1 MFLRCETL
9 ERIMCNS
16 IGSAVA
22 IDFAMLY
29 LVSYTFLLRVPSEAL
44 PIVWSGAKWPSVES
58 TKASIVLADGRLGLQ
73 LARRKNK
80 ETPSTFWRACWCK
93 TSSATC
99 PVHVLGRWFS
109 RLPLRCAPFS
119 KISSS
124 AALARL
130 REVLTILKGPEAA
143 QYRTHDLRRGHADDM
158 RRAGATLAEILA
170 AGGWK
175 SAAFRDY
182 LDMHAV
188 EEDAIFEAHFCDSS
202 DSD

>member
-1 MFLRCETL
+1 MFLRSGIL
-9 ERIMCNS
+9 ERMVCNCIS
-16 IGSAVA
+16 GAAA
-22 IDFAMLY
+22 IEYAMLY
-29 LVSYTFLLRVPSEAL
+29 LVSYVFLLRLPSEAL
-44 PIVWSGAKWPSVES
+44 PIVWSGANLMSVES
-58 TKASIVLADGRLGLQ
+58 TKASICLADGRLGLQ

-99 PVHVLGRWFS
+99 PVHVLGRWFTG
-109 RLPLRCAPFS
+109 LPLRCAPFRT
-119 KISSS
+119 ISSS
-124 AALARL
+124 MALARL
-130 REVLTILKGPEAA
+130 RDLLIVLKVPDAS

-170 AGGWK
+170 AGGWS

-188 EEDAIFEAHFCDSS
+188 EEDAIFEAHFAS